1 MSQGNN
7 RLFNFVAARPR
18 LILGLALLFSIISV
32 IYTIRN
38 MEFLTGRD
46 DLMPRN
52 APFQVDYRA
61 YRAEF
66 GDQEEIV
73 AVIESE
79 DAERTTRAADA
90 LYALLSRD
98 KGAFREVFHPGA
110 LPYFRKNG
118 LLFMPLEEIRQLRNS
133 LTMAAPVLKELAAA
147 PSVQTLFTSLT
158 GQIDG
163 YLKSGDPATLK
174 SLVFMLTTLDKGFKA
189 FDGKSSGLSM
199 DSFLK
204 GNSDGKPSIMESAGR
219 QQVITVLPIKEQG
232 SFVPA
237 ENAIK
242 ATRTALDEI
251 LKKPEFKGIKAGL
264 TGVPILEYEEMATSQ
279 RDIGIAT
286 VLSLTLTVLLL
297 LFAFRGLLNVIAAMV
312 SLIVGICLS
321 FAFATMAVGHLNIL
335 SMVFAIM
342 LIGLG
347 IEYGIQVVLRYQEE
361 LNNGAS
367 GLAAIETGLTCNI
380 RSIIMAAATVA
391 LAFATFAFTDFKGI
405 AELGI
410 IAAGGVF
417 ICVLATFTV
426 LPAML
431 ILLERFRKAAPSK
444 RNSPLPQGEGQGE
457 GGVDFS
463 MPPQAHPRPNPP
475 LEGEEAFTRIMFG
488 NPRTIIAVTLLL
500 SAACLYPALT
510 IRFDYNLMN
519 LQAKGLQSVEY
530 AYKLMRSKE
539 NSGYFAVVTAR
550 NRAEAESLTERL
562 EKLPS
567 VDHVVSRLTLVPE
580 QQTEKLAELTAL
592 RNVMADV
599 KPAPYEENLQVMAL
613 PAVFENFR
621 DRLEKLTRALET
633 SKAPEAKPIGAFLVT
648 LDSFFNTLEK
658 EKDKNA
664 LGMLR
669 EFQGGMFAELP
680 GKLKMMKES
689 LEATAIGESDI
700 PAELTQRFVGKSGKF
715 LLQVAAK
722 KEIFEREPL
731 QEFVKE
737 VKGVFPNAT
746 GEPVMVFESLTVLR
760 DSYLKAF
767 AYAFIGI
774 AAILLINFRSVR
786 YALLGTLP
794 LAAGLLMMIGGMRLM
809 GVSFNSANIIVLPLI
824 LGVGIDSAIYIIN
837 RYRQGSETPAQVAT
851 RSAGIGVL
859 LNALTILFSF
869 GALMVAH
876 HQGVFSIG
884 AVMSLGMLASV
895 AVFLAFLPALLE
907 LSGKR

>member
-1 MSQGNN
+1 VSHKQS
-7 RLFNFVAARPR
+7 RLFSFISRNPR
-18 LILGLALLFSIISV
+18 LILALALLLSSISV
-32 IYTIRN
+32 VYTIRN
-38 MEFLTGRD
+38 MEFMTGRD

-73 AVIESE
+73 AVIESD
-79 DAERTTRAADA
+79 DAEKSTRAADA
-90 LYALLSRD
+90 LYELLSRD
-98 KGAFREVFHPGA
+98 KGMFREVFYPGG
-110 LPYFRKNG
+110 LPFFRTNG
-118 LLFMPLEEIRQLRNS
+118 LLFMPLEEIKNLRRT
-133 LTMAAPVLKELAAA
+133 LTMAVPVLKDLAAA

-163 YLKSGDPATLK
+163 YLKSGDPAALA
-174 SLVFMLTTLDKGFKA
+174 SLTFMLTTLDKGFA
-189 FDGKSSGLSM
+189 SASLSTSASAASPGRGPVPERSRREGLSM

-204 GNSDGKPSIMESAGR
+204 GGGDGKPSTLESAGK
-219 QQVITVLPIKEQG
+219 QQIITLLPAKEEG
-232 SFVPA
+232 SFVA
-237 ENAIK
+237 SEKSIK
-242 ATRTALDEI
+242 AARAALNEI
-251 LKKPEFKGIKAGL
+251 LKRPEFKGIRGGL
-264 TGVPILEYEEMATSQ
+264 TGVPVLEYEEMATSQ
-279 RDIGIAT
+279 HDIGIAT
-286 VLSLTLTVLLL
+286 ILSLSLTVILL

-321 FAFATMAVGHLNIL
+321 FGFATLAVGHLNIL

-361 LNNGAS
+361 LKLGADGMS
-367 GLAAIETGLTCNI
+367 AIETGLSANI

-417 ICVLATFTV
+417 ICVIATFTV

-431 ILLERFRKAAPSK
+431 VLLERFRKI
-444 RNSPLPQGEGQGE
+444 PLTSSH
-457 GGVDFS
+457 GGAEKTDLSDRTFFRS
-463 MPPQAHPRPNPP
+463 IFA
-475 LEGEEAFTRIMFG
+475 
-488 NPRTIIAVTLLL
+488 NPRLVITVTTVL
-500 SAACLYPALT
+500 SLACLYPTLT
-510 IRFDYNLMN
+510 MRFDYNLMN

-550 NRAEAESLTERL
+550 DAAEARSLTERL
-562 EKLPS
+562 EKLPA
-567 VDHVVSRLTLVPE
+567 VDHVVSKLTFVPE
-580 QQTEKLAELTAL
+580 QQSEKLAELAAL
-592 RNVMADV
+592 RQVMTSV
-599 KPAPYEENLQVMAL
+599 VPAPYEENLQVMAL
-613 PAVFENFR
+613 PAVFEKFR
-621 DRLEKLTRALET
+621 DSVDKFKNALEAR
-633 SKAPEAKPIGAFLVT
+633 KAPEAVAAAAFLTT
-648 LDSFFNTLEK
+648 LDGFFKTLEK
-658 EKDKNA
+658 EKDRNA

-669 EFQGGMFAELP
+669 EFQGNMFAELP

-689 LEATAIGESDI
+689 LEAAPVTEADV
-700 PAELTQRFVGKSGKF
+700 PPQLLQRFVGKSGKL
-715 LLQVAAK
+715 LLQVAPK
-722 KEIFEREPL
+722 KEIFEHEPL
-731 QEFVKE
+731 REFVSQ
-737 VKGVFPNAT
+737 VKSIAPHAS
-746 GEPVMVFESLTVLR
+746 GEPVMVLESLTVLR

-767 AYAFIGI
+767 IYAFIGI
-774 AAILLINFRSVR
+774 AAILLINFKSIR
-786 YALLGTLP
+786 YALLGTVP
-794 LAAGLLMMIGGMRLM
+794 LLSGLLLMIGSMRGM

-837 RYRQGSETPAQVAT
+837 RYRQGAETPAQVAT
-851 RSAGIGVL
+851 RSAGIGVF

-884 AVMSLGMLASV
+884 AVMSLGMAASV
-895 AVFLAFLPALLE
+895 AAFLIFLPALL
-907 LSGKR
+907 SWWGKR

>member
-1 MSQGNN
+1 MSQSNA
-7 RLFNFVAARPR
+7 RLFAFVAARPR
-18 LILGLALLFSIISV
+18 LILGLSLLMSLLSIA
-32 IYTIRN
+32 YTIRN

-46 DLMPRN
+46 DLMPKN

-73 AVIESE
+73 AVIESD
-79 DAERTTRAADA
+79 DAERTTRAADT
-90 LYALLSRD
+90 LYARLNREQ
-98 KGAFREVFHPGA
+98 GVFREVFHPGG
-110 LPYFRKNG
+110 LPFFRKNG
-118 LLFMPLEEIRQLRNS
+118 LLFMPLDEIRQLRNT
-133 LTMAAPVLKELAAA
+133 LTMAAPVLKDLAAA
-147 PSVQTLFTSLT
+147 PSVQTIFTSLT
-158 GQIDG
+158 AQIDG
-163 YLKSGDPATLK
+163 YLVSGDPSGLQ

-189 FDGKSSGLSM
+189 FDGKSSAPSTTLRAGSSTTLRAGLSM

-204 GNSDGKPSIMESAGR
+204 GNRDGKPSMLESAGR
-219 QQVITVLPIKEQG
+219 QQVITVLPVKEQG

-237 ENAIK
+237 EKAIK
-242 ATRTALDEI
+242 AVRTALDETF
-251 LKKPEFKGIKAGL
+251 KKPEFNGIKAGL
-264 TGVPILEYEEMATSQ
+264 TGVPVLEYEEMATSQ
-279 RDIGIAT
+279 RDMEIAT
-286 VLSLTLTVLLL
+286 ILSLSLTVLLL
-297 LFAFRGLLNVIAAMV
+297 LLAFRGLLNVIAAMV

-321 FAFATMAVGHLNIL
+321 FGFATVAVGHLNIL

-361 LNNGAS
+361 LKNGAP
-367 GLAAIETGLTCNI
+367 GLSAIETGLTANI

-410 IAAGGVF
+410 IAAGGVV

-431 ILLERFRKAAPSK
+431 LLLERFRKPAGESPAT
-444 RNSPLPQGEGQGE
+444 PLPPSNEG
-457 GGVDFS
+457 
-463 MPPQAHPRPNPP
+463 
-475 LEGEEAFTRIMFG
+475 AFLRMLFG
-488 NPRTIIAVTLLL
+488 TPRTVIVATLLL
-500 SAACLYPALT
+500 SLACLYPALT
-510 IRFDYNLMN
+510 MRFDYNLMN
-519 LQAKGLQSVEY
+519 LQAKGLESVEY
-530 AYKLMRSKE
+530 AYKLMRSRE

-550 NRAEAESLTERL
+550 DKAEAQRLTERL
-562 EKLPS
+562 EKLPA
-567 VDHVVSRLTLVPE
+567 VDHVVSPLSFVPE
-580 QQTEKLAELTAL
+580 QQSEKLAELAAL
-592 RNVMADV
+592 RAVMADV

-621 DRLEKLTRALET
+621 DRVERLTRALEAQ
-633 SKAPEAKPIGAFLVT
+633 KAQEARPVGAFLAT
-648 LDSFFNTLEK
+648 LDSFFKTLEK

-680 GKLKMMKES
+680 DKLKMLKES
-689 LEATAIGESDI
+689 LEAVAIHESDV
-700 PAELTQRFVGKSGKF
+700 PAQLMRRFVGTSGKL
-715 LLQVAAK
+715 LLQVAARR
-722 KEIFEREPL
+722 EIFEHEPL
-731 QEFVKE
+731 QEFVSQ
-737 VKGVFPNAT
+737 VKSVFPNAT

-767 AYAFIGI
+767 MYAFAGI
-774 AAILLINFRSVR
+774 AAILLINFRSIR

-794 LAAGLLMMIGGMRLM
+794 LVAGLLLMVGGMRLM
-809 GVSFNSANIIVLPLI
+809 GVYFNSANIIVLPLI

-851 RSAGIGVL
+851 RSAGIGVV

-884 AVMSLGMLASV
+884 AVMSLGMVASV
-895 AVFLAFLPALLE
+895 AVFLAFLPALL
-907 LSGKR
+907 SVWGKR